1 MDVGILLLFY
11 AVYYGVMA
19 RDLAEICAEKMA
31 SGIGY
36 YTPSG
41 IPSRED
47 SLLLLLMQHIL
58 VCLVHSRLLIVLGCV
73 ILCLFGRVHATCEAL
88 FWFSSFGC
96 PCCLEMATEVQNVYS
111 TKQRQQL

>member
-47 SLLLLLMQHIL
+47 SYFVLL
-58 VCLVHSRLLIVLGCV
+58 VL
-73 ILCLFGRVHATCEAL
+73 F
-88 FWFSSFGC
+88 
-96 PCCLEMATEVQNVYS
+96 
-111 TKQRQQL
+111 K

>member
-1 MDVGILLLFY
+1 MGILLLFY

-41 IPSRED
+41 IPSREEFPLVPLGLLKYL
-47 SLLLLLMQHIL
+47 SLLSLLY
-58 VCLVHSRLLIVLGCV
+58 RLL
-73 ILCLFGRVHATCEAL
+73 A
-88 FWFSSFGC
+88 
-96 PCCLEMATEVQNVYS
+96 
-111 TKQRQQL
+111 

>member
-41 IPSRED
+41 IPSREEF
-47 SLLLLLMQHIL
+47 LLVLLGLLKHLAIVTILYYVLREMQK
-58 VCLVHSRLLIVLGCV
+58 SK
-73 ILCLFGRVHATCEAL
+73 GR
-88 FWFSSFGC
+88 
-96 PCCLEMATEVQNVYS
+96 
-111 TKQRQQL
+111 RQKV

>member
-41 IPSRED
+41 IPSREEF
-47 SLLLLLMQHIL
+47 LLVLLDLLKHPSILSCTVLFIIRVQFPCVMQKSK
-58 VCLVHSRLLIVLGCV
+58 V
-73 ILCLFGRVHATCEAL
+73 
-88 FWFSSFGC
+88 
-96 PCCLEMATEVQNVYS
+96 
-111 TKQRQQL
+111 QRQQV

>member
-41 IPSRED
+41 IPSREEF
-47 SLLLLLMQHIL
+47 LLVLLGLLKHLAIVTILYYVLRVMQK
-58 VCLVHSRLLIVLGCV
+58 SK
-73 ILCLFGRVHATCEAL
+73 GR
-88 FWFSSFGC
+88 
-96 PCCLEMATEVQNVYS
+96 
-111 TKQRQQL
+111 RQKV

>member
-41 IPSRED
+41 IPSREEF
-47 SLLLLLMQHIL
+47 LLVLLGLLKHLAIVTILYYVLRVMQK
-58 VCLVHSRLLIVLGCV
+58 SK
-73 ILCLFGRVHATCEAL
+73 GR
-88 FWFSSFGC
+88 
-96 PCCLEMATEVQNVYS
+96 
-111 TKQRQQL
+111 RQQV